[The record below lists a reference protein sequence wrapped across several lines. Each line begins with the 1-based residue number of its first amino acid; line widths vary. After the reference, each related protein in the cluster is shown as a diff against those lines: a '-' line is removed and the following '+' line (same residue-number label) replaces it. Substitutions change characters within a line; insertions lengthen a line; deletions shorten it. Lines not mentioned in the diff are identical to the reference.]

1 MNSKSISLV
10 VVAVIALIVLIAGSP
25 FYVVEEYNQAIIT
38 MFGKPVGEPVADA
51 GLHLKLPFLHKVTYF
66 EKRILEWDGDATQIP
81 TKDKKYI
88 WVDTTARWKISD
100 PLKFYQSVFDERGAH
115 ARLDDIVDA
124 TVRDLVTYYDLIE
137 LVRSSNRVLEAD
149 QQMTEAEGAVV
160 FEKISNGREFL
171 RKEIFDRAKKVTP
184 QYGVELVDVQIKR
197 VKYVQ
202 EVERKVYERMI
213 SERKRAAEELRSMG
227 RGKKAEIEGTTQK
240 ELKKILS
247 EAYRDSEKIK
257 GEADKQATDIYAA
270 AYGAD
275 PEFFAFLKTL
285 DAYLTSAN
293 KDTTMIISTNSD
305 YFEYMK
311 SHK

>member
-1 MNSKSISLV
+1 MSTKSVS
-10 VVAVIALIVLIAGSP
+10 LIVGVFIAIVVLLAGSP
-25 FYVVEEYNQAIIT
+25 FYVVDEYNQAIIT
-38 MFGKPVGEPVADA
+38 MFGKPVGDPVSDA
-51 GLHLKLPFLHKVTYF
+51 GLHIKMPFFHKVTYF
-66 EKRILEWDGDATQIP
+66 EKRLLAWDGDATQIP

-100 PLKFYQSVFDERGAH
+100 PLKFYQSVYDERGAH

-124 TVRDLVTYYDLIE
+124 TVRDLVTSYDLIE
-137 LVRSSNRVLEAD
+137 LVRSSNRVMEAE
-149 QQMTEAEGAVV
+149 QGLTEAEGAVV
-160 FEKISNGREFL
+160 FEKIFNGREFL
-171 RKEIFDRAKKVTP
+171 RNEIFQRAKKVTP
-184 QYGVELVDVQIKR
+184 KYGVELVDVRIKR

-213 SERKRAAEELRSMG
+213 SERKRAAEELRSIG
-227 RGKKAEIEGTTQK
+227 KGKKAEIEGTTQK

-257 GEADKQATDIYAA
+257 GLADKQATDIYSA

-275 PEFFAFLKTL
+275 PEFFSFLKTM